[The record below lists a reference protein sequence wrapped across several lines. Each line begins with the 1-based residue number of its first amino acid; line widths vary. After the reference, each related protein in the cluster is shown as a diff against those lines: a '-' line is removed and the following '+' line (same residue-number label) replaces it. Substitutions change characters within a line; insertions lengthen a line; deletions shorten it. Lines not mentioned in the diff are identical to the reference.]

1 MALAGILVR
10 EVTAMRGRWLW
21 LLVLVTLAVA
31 PVIWGADAGRLLV
44 LSVGDSEIVNLK
56 GLTRVATANPEVV
69 EVVVTGSRE
78 VLLNAKHVGG
88 TVVNLWSAQG
98 ITTYRITVQDNYRPL
113 EKELTGL
120 IDNPQVQVL
129 MNSKYVILNGTVAT
143 SLDADQAIAYAKMYR
158 ENVINNLNVKTKYQ
172 ILLSILVTEV
182 KKENENKYGL
192 RWGSRETTAD
202 GVVFNEW
209 QAGLAVNS
217 KQLLTHYAPWGLGAV
232 LDAME
237 VNGDAK
243 VLAAPS
249 ILTSNAQEATFLAG
263 GEIPIPIPDGDK
275 IKVEW
280 KEYGVKLKAK
290 PVLSKDLS
298 MTLCIAPEVSTL
310 DWANA
315 ISLGGFKLPAL
326 ATRKAST
333 QLEVKPGATI
343 VIGGLLRKQDSQSIT
358 RIPFLGKLPI
368 IGSLF
373 RSKDFLKGETELLF
387 FVTPSII
394 TDANQIAAERIISAP
409 NDDLHFAHPDQSKKA
424 QSKK

>member
-1 MALAGILVR
+1 MRERWIL
-10 EVTAMRGRWLW
+10 
-21 LLVLVTLAVA
+21 LLVWVTLGLA
-31 PVIWGADAGRLLV
+31 PVIRGADAGKLLV
-44 LSVGDSEIVNLK
+44 LSVGDSEIINLK

-78 VLLNAKHVGG
+78 ILLNAKRVGG
-88 TVVNLWSAQG
+88 TMVNLWSTQG
-98 ITTYRITVQDNYRPL
+98 ITTYRITVQENYRPL
-113 EKELTGL
+113 EKELARL

-129 MNSKYVILNGTVAT
+129 INSKYVILNGTVAN
-143 SLDADQAIAYAKMYR
+143 SLDADQALAYAKMYR
-158 ENVINNLNVKTKYQ
+158 ENVISNLDVKTKYQ
-172 ILLSILVTEV
+172 VLLSILVTEV
-182 KKENENKYGL
+182 NKNHENKYGL
-192 RWGSRETTAD
+192 RWGSRETTPD

-209 QAGLAVNS
+209 QAGLVANS

-237 VNGDAK
+237 ANGDAK

-263 GEIPIPIPDGDK
+263 GEIPIPFSDGDK
-275 IKVEW
+275 VKVEW
-280 KEYGVKLKAK
+280 KEYGVKLKVK
-290 PVLSKDLS
+290 PVLNKDLS
-298 MTLCIAPEVSTL
+298 MKLNVAPEVSTL

-315 ISLGGFKLPAL
+315 VSLDGYKLPAV

-333 QLEVKPGATI
+333 QLEVKPGVTL
-343 VIGGLLRKQDSQSIT
+343 VIGGLLKNEDSKNIT
-358 RIPFLGKLPI
+358 RIPFLGKIPI

-394 TDANQIAAERIISAP
+394 TDADQISVQKLIDAS
-409 NDDLHFAHPDQSKKA
+409 NYDSHFTAPDQE
-424 QSKK
+424 QNNN